1 MSVSLL
7 AAALL
12 LAPAVSADRL
22 LGFNSAP
29 LLETRSLDQIY
40 QAALAEGGRVV
51 CWHGGD
57 ERNQQD
63 ALKRAFEA
71 RFPNMTL
78 DISVDLSKYH
88 DVRIDEQL
96 AVGNVTVDSVILQT
110 VHDYPRWAQQGA
122 LLNYAP
128 QGFDQIHDDFKDSV
142 SASYYG
148 LEVFYWQSIWNTQKT
163 DGATF
168 STFADYLRPEFKDKL
183 VLTYPNDDDAVLF
196 AFDMIM
202 QRNGTQFFD
211 DLLAQN
217 PHWVRGT
224 ATPLTLVSQDNN
236 SYAATFTSA
245 AGFKPEQQSINV
257 AFPTDAMSVTWAQLG
272 AIMAQAP
279 HPEGA
284 KLLHN
289 YMLSPEF
296 QESLG
301 GWSVRR
307 DVPNPE
313 GVPDLWSSPNLN
325 PTLFS
330 RWMENRANVERLRF
344 WFEARL
350 GTAPGVDPIDD
361 EI

>member
-1 MSVSLL
+1 MSFSLL

-22 LGFNSAP
+22 LGFNNAP
-29 LLETRSLDQIY
+29 LMETRSIDEIY

-51 CWHGGD
+51 LWHGGD
-57 ERNQQD
+57 EANQQD
-63 ALKRAFEA
+63 ALKKAFEA
-71 RFPNMTL
+71 KFPNMTL
-78 DISVDLSKYH
+78 DVTVDLSKYH
-88 DVRIDEQL
+88 DARVDEQL
-96 AVGNVTVDSVILQT
+96 ASGNVTVDSVILQT
-110 VHDYPRWAQQGA
+110 VHDYPRWAQEGA

-128 QGFDQIHDDFKDSV
+128 AGFDQVHDAFKESI
-142 SASYYG
+142 SAAYYG
-148 LEVFYWQSIWNTQKT
+148 VEVFYWQSIWNTDKT
-163 DGATF
+163 DGAGFT
-168 STFADYLRPEFKDKL
+168 TFADYLRPEFKDKL

-202 QRNGTQFFD
+202 QRNGTKFLD

-217 PHWVRGT
+217 PRWVRGT
-224 ATPLTLVSQDNN
+224 ATPLTLVGQQNN

-245 AGFKPEQQSINV
+245 AGFKPEQQNINV
-257 AFPTDAMSVTWAQLG
+257 TFPTDAMSVSWAQTG

-289 YMLSPEF
+289 YMLSTEF

-307 DVPNPE
+307 DVKDPE

-325 PTLFS
+325 PTLFNQ
-330 RWMENRANVERLRF
+330 WMENRANVERLRF
-344 WFEARL
+344 WFESRI
-350 GTAPGVDPIDD
+350 GTAGGLNPIVDDI
-361 EI
+361 